1 MQTSVWRKTCHDKL
15 NFRIKI
21 IFIIDFI
28 LKLVTFL
35 IKNTDENEQN
45 INKDIEILQV
55 RKTKE
60 NLVTVNA

>member
-1 MQTSVWRKTCHDKL
+1 MINW
-15 NFRIKI
+15 I